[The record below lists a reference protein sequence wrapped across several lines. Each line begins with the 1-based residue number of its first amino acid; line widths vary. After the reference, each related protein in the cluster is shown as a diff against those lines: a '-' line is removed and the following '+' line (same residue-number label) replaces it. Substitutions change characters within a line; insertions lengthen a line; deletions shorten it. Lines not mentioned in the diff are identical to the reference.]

1 MQLLKLCFEWI
12 WNKLAR
18 CPWSTQRESRLQD
31 RTIPL
36 GGNFQCAHRGRDAGQ
51 VKVVPAWSYKST
63 SRLFCSFLFI
73 WFFQLFQEL
82 CICTIEKKNVRKTQD
97 TWKSYSFIF
106 GSALPARTPEA
117 GKFFWSPACT
127 PCQTRTFSQVQ
138 GSVLLRP
145 QPGGTRRSVS
155 LVVLTACVRAQ

>member
-1 MQLLKLCFEWI
+1 MIYSERKQI
-12 WNKLAR
+12 
-18 CPWSTQRESRLQD
+18 TGQD
-31 RTIPL
+31 QATWGEL
-36 GGNFQCAHRGRDAGQ
+36 SVCAHRGRDSGQ
-51 VKVVPAWSYKST
+51 VKVVPAWGYKST

-73 WFFQLFQEL
+73 WFFQLFQKL
-82 CICTIEKKNVRKTQD
+82 CICTIEKKNLRKTQD

-117 GKFFWSPACT
+117 GKFFWSLACT

-138 GSVLLRP
+138 GSVLLHP

-155 LVVLTACVRAQ
+155 FVVLTARVRAQSCLTLWPHGL